1 MLKGVT
7 LGRRRSV
14 WARWRSAGGWTLV
27 ELLIVISLIIVLA
40 GISLASYRT
49 AVTRSREA
57 VLKEDLFRMRDAID
71 QYFADRSQYPPTL
84 DALVSDG
91 YLRTIPEDPF
101 TLSATS
107 WLTVFAEP
115 DFDNPTVTLGVFD
128 VHSGYEGAALDGTSY
143 AEW

>member
-1 MLKGVT
+1 MVG
-7 LGRRRSV
+7 GPGSV
-14 WARWRSAGGWTLV
+14 RARWRTARGWTLV

-71 QYFADRSQYPPTL
+71 QYFADRDEYPPTL

-91 YLRTIPEDPF
+91 YLRAIPEDPF
-101 TLSATS
+101 TFSTTT
-107 WLTVFAEP
+107 WRTVLAEP

-128 VHSGYEGAALDGTSY
+128 VQSGYEGTAIDGTPY

>member
-1 MLKGVT
+1 MLKAATVG
-7 LGRRRSV
+7 
-14 WARWRSAGGWTLV
+14 RWRSVRARGRTARGWTLV

-71 QYFADRSQYPPTL
+71 QYFADRDEYPPAL

-91 YLRTIPEDPF
+91 YLRAIPEDPF
-101 TLSATS
+101 TLSTTT
-107 WLTVFAEP
+107 WRTVFAEP

-128 VHSGYEGAALDGTSY
+128 VQSGSEGAALDGTPY

>member
-1 MLKGVT
+1 MSFPRTSFPFASVAADVDDSVPPTVT
-7 LGRRRSV
+7 
-14 WARWRSAGGWTLV
+14 
-27 ELLIVISLIIVLA
+27 LA
-40 GISLASYRT
+40 GIALASYRT

-71 QYFADRSQYPPTL
+71 QYFVDRDEYPPTL

-91 YLRTIPEDPF
+91 YLRAIPEDPF
-101 TLSATS
+101 TLSTTS
-107 WLTVFAEP
+107 WRTVFAEP

-128 VHSGYEGAALDGTSY
+128 VHSGYEGTAIDGTVY

>member
-1 MLKGVT
+1 MLKAVT
-7 LGRRRSV
+7 VGRRGSV
-14 WARWRSAGGWTLV
+14 RARWRTAGGWTLV
-27 ELLIVISLIIVLA
+27 ELLIVISLMIVLA
-40 GISLASYRT
+40 GIALASYRT
-49 AVTRSREA
+49 AVMRSREA

-91 YLRTIPEDPF
+91 YLRAIPEDPF

-128 VHSGYEGAALDGTSY
+128 VHSGHEGAAIDGSPY